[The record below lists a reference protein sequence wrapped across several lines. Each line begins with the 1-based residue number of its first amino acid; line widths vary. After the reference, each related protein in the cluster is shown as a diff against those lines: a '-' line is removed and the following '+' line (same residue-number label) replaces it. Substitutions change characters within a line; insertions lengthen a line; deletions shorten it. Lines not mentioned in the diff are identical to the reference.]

1 MKTFLIQG
9 QKLGSGTIIPAHDF
23 GFTVIEAIKF
33 EEWLQQQ
40 KVYDYDFLN
49 CETLDMK
56 LGNDC
61 IPVGSVEFVLSF
73 FKNSFEINNIIP
85 VNIPKELDG
94 FTNRKIERIKNI
106 SSLETDCPKFI
117 KSMTG
122 IKKYSSI
129 INEYG
134 LSKFPEDDYLVSEM
148 IDIASEWRCFVYN
161 GVLLDSKCYSFYKSP
176 FIVPNINVIN
186 NIIKKYKNCPKAYT
200 LDVCVGIDGKTSIL
214 EVHNFFSCGLYGFN
228 DYSNYLKMLID
239 GIKWELNR

>member
-9 QKLGSGTIIPAHDF
+9 QTLGNGFVVPAHDF
-23 GFTVIEAIKF
+23 GFAVIEGVKF

-40 KVYDYDFLN
+40 PVYDYDLLN

-73 FKNSFEINNIIP
+73 FKNSFGINNISPI
-85 VNIPKELDG
+85 NIPEELDY
-94 FTNRKIERIKNI
+94 FANRKIERIKNI
-106 SSLETDCPKFI
+106 SSLETDSPRFI

-129 INEYG
+129 INECG
-134 LSKFPEDDYLVSEM
+134 ITTFPKDDYLVSEM
-148 IDIASEWRCFVYN
+148 IDIVSEWRCFVYD
-161 GVLLDSKCYSFYKSP
+161 GKLLDSKCYSFYKSP
-176 FIVPNINVIN
+176 FLVPDRGTIQEMITQ
-186 NIIKKYKNCPKAYT
+186 YKTSPKAYT
-200 LDVCVGIDGKTSIL
+200 LDVCVGFDGKTSIL

-228 DYSNYLKMLID
+228 DYSNYLRMLIE
-239 GIKWELNR
+239 GIKWQVGM